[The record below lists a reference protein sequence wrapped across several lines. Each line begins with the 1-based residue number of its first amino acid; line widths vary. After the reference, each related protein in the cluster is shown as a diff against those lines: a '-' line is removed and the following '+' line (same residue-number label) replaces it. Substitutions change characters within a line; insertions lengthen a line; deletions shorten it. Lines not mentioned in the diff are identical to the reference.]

1 MDFETFKMRLASI
14 DVDKLVVKCEPIVDL
29 STMCAEVK
37 KEKKS
42 VRFSDNVKEQKFDE
56 PRENNICPKY
66 ELPKTNEDI
75 SEFFCRGGLYLD
87 DTENIIELIENGR
100 FNCGDKVNDKEL
112 RGKTHIL
119 EKKKVQSERKTN
131 YMLHSDPVSYLT
143 TTILLDGN
151 DIISTMPIELLLD
164 CILNMMEIYEYLE
177 TEGSSC
183 TISYRE
189 SVSISNRQGKRQRGI
204 VKRKIEQLSELYL

>member
-29 STMCAEVK
+29 SSMCAKVK

-42 VRFSDNVKEQKFDE
+42 VRFSYEVKEQLFEE
-56 PRENNICPKY
+56 PREINICPKY

-75 SEFFCRGGLYLD
+75 SEIFCRDGLYLD
-87 DTENIIELIENGR
+87 DTENILELIENGL

-112 RGKTHIL
+112 RGKTYIL

-204 VKRKIEQLSELYL
+204 VKRKIEQLTELYL

>member
-29 STMCAEVK
+29 SSMCAKVK

-42 VRFSDNVKEQKFDE
+42 VRFSYEVKEQLFEE
-56 PRENNICPKY
+56 PREINICPKY

-75 SEFFCRGGLYLD
+75 SEIFCRDGLYLD
-87 DTENIIELIENGR
+87 DTENILELIENGL

-112 RGKTHIL
+112 REKTKII
-119 EKKKVQSERKTN
+119 KRGMVKIMRKQN
-131 YMLHSDPVSYLT
+131 YMLQEDPISYLT

-204 VKRKIEQLSELYL
+204 VKRKIEQLTELYL

>member
-1 MDFETFKMRLASI
+1 MRLASI
-14 DVDKLVVKCEPIVDL
+14 DVDKLVVKCQPIVDL
-29 STMCAEVK
+29 SSMCAKVK

-42 VRFSDNVKEQKFDE
+42 VRFSDNVKEQLFEE
-56 PRENNICPKY
+56 PREINICPKY

-75 SEFFCRGGLYLD
+75 SEIFCRDGLYLD
-87 DTENIIELIENGR
+87 DTENILELIENGL

-112 RGKTHIL
+112 REKTKII
-119 EKKKVQSERKTN
+119 KRGMVKIMRKQN
-131 YMLHSDPVSYLT
+131 YMLQEDPISYLT

-204 VKRKIEQLSELYL
+204 VKRKIEQLTELYL

>member
-14 DVDKLVVKCEPIVDL
+14 DVDKLVVKCQPIVDL
-29 STMCAEVK
+29 STMCAKVK

-42 VRFSDNVKEQKFDE
+42 VRFSYEVKEQLFEE
-56 PRENNICPKY
+56 PREINICPKY

-87 DTENIIELIENGR
+87 DTENILELIENGL

-112 RGKTHIL
+112 RGKTYIL